1 MQGTRVQS
9 PVRELTSHM
18 PPSQIMK
25 EKKKCPPKYYH
36 LETENVTLLGE
47 GVFAD
52 VIKDLEM
59 RSSWIIWLGRL
70 IPVTNVLVRA
80 REQRDTDTGWD
91 KAV

>member
-1 MQGTRVQS
+1 M
-9 PVRELTSHM
+9 
-18 PPSQIMK
+18 
-25 EKKKCPPKYYH
+25 
-36 LETENVTLLGE
+36 TLLGE

-80 REQRDTDTGWD
+80 REQRGTDTGWH